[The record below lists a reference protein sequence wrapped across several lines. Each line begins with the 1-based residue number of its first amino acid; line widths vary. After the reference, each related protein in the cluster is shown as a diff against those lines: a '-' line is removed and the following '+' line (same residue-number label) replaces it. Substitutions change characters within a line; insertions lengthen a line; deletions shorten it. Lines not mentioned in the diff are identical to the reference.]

1 MVMDKKLKRQ
11 ILYKPGNQV
20 VEPKKKKENPKTVPP
35 PKIEPKPSELPDT
48 DQSAKISTWIG
59 EHPHFKVAPM
69 CMDLKIDPANFNKYL
84 KMKSIP
90 EKYIQPIIKVLK
102 EYGYAG

>member
-11 ILYKPGNQV
+11 ILYKPGNQIA
-20 VEPKKKKENPKTVPP
+20 EPKKNKQPRKPEPAS
-35 PKIEPKPSELPDT
+35 KIESKPSELT
-48 DQSAKISTWIG
+48 VIDQSAKICAWVSD
-59 EHPHFKVAPM
+59 HPHFKIAPM
-69 CMDLKIDPANFNKYL
+69 CVDLKIDPANFNKYL

-90 EKYIQPIIKVLK
+90 EKYIQPIVKVLK

>member
-20 VEPKKKKENPKTVPP
+20 PEQKKKEGRKIAPP
-35 PKIEPKPSELPDT
+35 PKAESKPSEMPSIN
-48 DQSAKISTWIG
+48 QSAKISTWID
-59 EHPHFKVAPM
+59 EHPHFKVTPM
-69 CMDLKIDPANFNKYL
+69 CIDLKIDPANFNRYL

-90 EKYIQPIIKVLK
+90 EKYIQPIINVLK
-102 EYGYAG
+102 QYGYAG